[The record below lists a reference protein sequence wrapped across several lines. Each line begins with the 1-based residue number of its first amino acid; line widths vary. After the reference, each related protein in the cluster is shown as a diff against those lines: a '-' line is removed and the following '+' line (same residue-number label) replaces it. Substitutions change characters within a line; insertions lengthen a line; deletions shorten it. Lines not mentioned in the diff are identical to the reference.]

1 MKKLLKEGFEWSSIL
16 GAGLAM
22 LVFGAMSNNIILS
35 IAGGLFGALSYVRLN
50 KIIKDLG
57 EEYETC

>member
-22 LVFGAMSNNIILS
+22 FVFVAMSNNIILS
-35 IAGGLFGALSYVRLN
+35 IAGGLFGALSYMRLN

-57 EEYETC
+57 